1 MIERDLQPFEDVIAR
16 LGLPQLE
23 LGAAPDDFAAE
34 LDEALDQ
41 LEQVQHLRPAADDRE
56 HDDAE
61 ARLQR
66 RVLVE
71 VVENDLRHFAALQL
85 DDDPHAVA
93 IGFVAQVGD
102 ALDRLLAHQ
111 IGDPLDQLRLVDL
124 IRESR

>member
-1 MIERDLQPFEDVIAR
+1 MASMMMPK
-16 LGLPQLE
+16 
-23 LGAAPDDFAAE
+23 
-34 LDEALDQ
+34 LDCSW
-41 LEQVQHLRPAADDRE
+41 
-56 HDDAE
+56 
-61 ARLQR
+61 

-102 ALDRLLAHQ
+102 ALDGLLAHQ